1 MMFTESEGK
10 SKWIYRR
17 RNLDYREKLKQL
29 IKERA
34 LKVADKPVFKLSSGK
49 MSTYYM
55 DLRTITLDPEG
66 GYIIG
71 NLIFEMVKEHKPDAI
86 GGLTLG
92 ADPISYATALVSYLN
107 RQPIKPFV
115 VRKEP
120 KGHGTGR
127 QIEGNVQA
135 GDRVFIVEDVVTT
148 AGSSLKAAKVAK
160 EAGLEVLGIITI
172 VDREEGGE
180 ENIRKEGFE
189 FYPIFKVSEFLKKSQ

>member
-1 MMFTESEGK
+1 M
-10 SKWIYRR
+10 
-17 RNLDYREKLKQL
+17 DYREKLKQL
-29 IKERA
+29 IKEKA
-34 LKVADKPVFKLSSGK
+34 LKVSDKPIFKLSSGK

-71 NLIFEMVKEHKPDAI
+71 NLIFNMIKDKNVDAI

-92 ADPISYATALVSYLN
+92 ADPISYATSLISYLN
-107 RQPIKPFV
+107 KKPIKPFV

-120 KGHGTGR
+120 KGHGTGK
-127 QIEGNVQA
+127 QIEGNIKE

-160 EAGLEVLGIITI
+160 NAGLNVLGIITI

-180 ENIRKEGFE
+180 ENIKKEGFD
-189 FYPIFKVSEFLKKSQ
+189 FYPIFKVSEFLNKQDV

>member
-1 MMFTESEGK
+1 M
-10 SKWIYRR
+10 
-17 RNLDYREKLKQL
+17 NYREKLKEM

-34 LKVADKPVFKLSSGK
+34 LKVADKPIFKLSSGK

-71 NLIFEMVKEHKPDAI
+71 NLIFEMVKDKNPDAI

-92 ADPISYATALVSYLN
+92 ADPISYATSMISYIN
-107 RQPIKPFV
+107 KQPIKPFV

-120 KGHGTGR
+120 KGHGTGK
-127 QIEGNVQA
+127 QIEGNVQP
-135 GDRVFIVEDVVTT
+135 GEKVFIVEDVVTT

-160 EAGLEVLGIITI
+160 DFGLEILGIIAI

-180 ENIRKEGFE
+180 ENIKKEGFE
-189 FYPIFKVSEFLKKSQ
+189 FFPIFKISEFLKKQ